1 MSLRGENNTGVNVG
15 SKAQG
20 GHWEWATGKGGL
32 QMSLGVPAGPSPACS
47 LPWNQQLPCPGSLEG
62 LLRANTKQD
71 QLPLSKSL
79 DLESLC
85 HPASRPGQQMLPKY
99 LSKSTPE
106 NDTFPAHTVTGA
118 MLQNVWGERT
128 SLSSPS
134 SQSDDT
140 CTALNVQIQEGKV
153 TQSPRR
159 AGVRPGLCGV

>member
-85 HPASRPGQQMLPKY
+85 HPASALASRCCQSICQRAPLKTTPSQLML
-99 LSKSTPE
+99 
-106 NDTFPAHTVTGA
+106 
-118 MLQNVWGERT
+118 
-128 SLSSPS
+128 
-134 SQSDDT
+134 
-140 CTALNVQIQEGKV
+140 
-153 TQSPRR
+153 
-159 AGVRPGLCGV
+159 